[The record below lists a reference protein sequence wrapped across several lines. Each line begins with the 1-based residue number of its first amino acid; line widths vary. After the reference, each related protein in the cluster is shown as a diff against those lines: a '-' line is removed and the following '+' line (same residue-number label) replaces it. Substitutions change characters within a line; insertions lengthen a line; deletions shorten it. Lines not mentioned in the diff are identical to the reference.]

1 MGNRS
6 VLRVD
11 PGLVFPVLSSV
22 GCRAI
27 GNSLLMGKVDRKV
40 VIIPHM
46 ESEMFLCQ
54 NVSRVRH
61 IARG

>member
-1 MGNRS
+1 M
-6 VLRVD
+6 RVD

-40 VIIPHM
+40 VIVSHM
-46 ESEMFLCQ
+46 KSEMFLCQ
-54 NVSRVRH
+54 NVSRVRD
-61 IARG
+61 IAHG